1 MNRSLVESPA
11 AMRRKMA
18 ELRKA
23 HVGRGGRPLRS
34 REIALR

>member
-1 MNRSLVESPA
+1 MGDPRALAINRSLVEDQA

-23 HVGRGGRPLRS
+23 HVDR
-34 REIALR
+34 